1 MKTHILA
8 LATVT
13 IILNSTFAAP
23 PSAKMVRKDLSA
35 EKEKTTEEVI
45 QTELQCIRHSRF
57 GDLLQNQLPNGVQY
71 LRDQLAMGTVENK
84 KYYINVSDTHNV
96 MYFRHGDCIFI
107 HVNRITAQ
115 GEDKLKLRAFINT
128 DFDDCIRVLPE
139 SCVWQGEREVKYV
152 EICESGLDLSEGIK
166 MDVFKVNILE
176 QEGYINPIDVW
187 EAVRECYQPNVYS
200 VAFECFKKGLWF
212 DPNQARTYMK
222 KVNQLLQKYNY
233 DTTLDMEN
241 YQINYSK
248 LKVVATLNGETVGIS
263 DPDA

>member
-1 MKTHILA
+1 MKTHFFVAIA
-8 LATVT
+8 FATIMHTAVG
-13 IILNSTFAAP
+13 AP
-23 PSAKMVRKDLSA
+23 SSAKMVRKDLSV

-57 GDLLQNQLPNGVQY
+57 GDMLQDQLPNGVQY

-84 KYYINVSDTHNV
+84 KYYINVSDTHNI

-107 HVNRITAQ
+107 HVNRITNQ
-115 GEDKLKLRAFINT
+115 GEDRLKLRAFIST

-176 QEGYINPIDVW
+176 ENGLIKPIDVW

-212 DPNQARTYMK
+212 DPNQARNYMK
-222 KVNQLLQKYNY
+222 RVNRLLQKYKY
-233 DTTLDMEN
+233 DTVLNMEK
-241 YQINYSK
+241 YEIEYSK
-248 LKVVATLNGETVGIS
+248 LKVVATLNGETVGVV